1 MKIKHKRNI
10 NEDLDEET
18 KIGEMVRYNDVLLE
32 CVKDDEV
39 DEFDSCKNCYFY
51 KKERC
56 ILPAEGYKCFKCFN
70 RKDNEFI
77 YYKVIWT
84 EK

>member
-1 MKIKHKRNI
+1 MKIKHKKNI
-10 NEDLDEET
+10 NEDLDKET
-18 KIGEMVRYNDVLLE
+18 KIGEMVKCNDVLLE

-51 KKERC
+51 REEGC

-70 RKDNEFI
+70 RKDNKFV
-77 YYKVIWT
+77 YYKEV
-84 EK
+84 